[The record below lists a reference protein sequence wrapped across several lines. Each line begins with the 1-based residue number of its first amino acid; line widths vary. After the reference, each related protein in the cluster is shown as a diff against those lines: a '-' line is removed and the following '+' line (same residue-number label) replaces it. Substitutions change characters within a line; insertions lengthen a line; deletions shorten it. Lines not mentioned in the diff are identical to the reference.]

1 MEGEQLQEFLRDNHR
16 AILSTRRRDGRPQMS
31 PVLFARGEDGRLLI
45 STRGANAKANNIR
58 RSPGVSLCVL
68 TEGFFGAW
76 AQVDGEASII
86 EMPEA
91 ASVLRD
97 VYRAISGE
105 HPDWDEFDA
114 AMLSEGRVVLAV
126 KPTGGR

>member
-1 MEGEQLQEFLRDNHR
+1 MEGQQLQEFLRDNHR

-31 PVLFARGEDGRLLI
+31 PILFALGDDGRLLV
-45 STRGANAKANNIR
+45 STRGATAKANNIR
-58 RSPGVSLCVL
+58 RSPGVSLCVVSDR
-68 TEGFFGAW
+68 FFGEW

-91 ASVLRD
+91 AAVLRD

-114 AMLSEGRVVLAV
+114 AMVSEGRVVLAV
-126 KPTGGR
+126 KQSGGR